1 MKKVVETSMKT
12 YFKLRSYRIDLMKKT
27 AVESQDLLLVE
38 LLQAATATEFGRDH
52 DFEHISSYEDFN
64 TKVPITS
71 YEDLE
76 PSIRRIMA
84 GEQDVLWPGVIHNFS
99 KSSGTTNDISKYL
112 PVSHESLYGNNYQ
125 AGRDLYTIIFSSYP
139 DIKIFENYGSVL
151 SLGGSFVLTE
161 DGAKVGDVSA
171 IIMSELP
178 RWAERHREPS
188 IDIALLPDWKSK
200 IPAIIEETIGKNIT
214 HLSGVPTWFVSLFEE
229 LRKEKP
235 YQNLREVWPNL
246 ELFIHGAV
254 AFTPYRSIFE
264 TLLPFDDMKYVEVY
278 NASEGFFAIQD
289 DPLKPG
295 EMLLLTDHG
304 IFYEFVPMDDYGSE
318 HPASISLHGVE
329 VGVNYAM
336 IITTSAGLWRYDL
349 GDTVMF
355 TSTDPYRIK
364 ITGRTKHFI
373 NVFGEELMVGNA
385 DEAIAR
391 VSAETGAVVSHYT
404 AGPIFMNDQGRG
416 GHEWVIEFTKVPA
429 DVDAFTR
436 LLDETL
442 RSLNSDYDAKRQD
455 DIALQI
461 LKLNIVPEGTF
472 MSWMES
478 RGKLGGQHKV
488 PRLSNKRD
496 YIEQLLD
503 LAKK

>member
-1 MKKVVETSMKT
+1 
-12 YFKLRSYRIDLMKKT
+12 
-27 AVESQDLLLVE
+27 
-38 LLQAATATEFGRDH
+38 
-52 DFEHISSYEDFN
+52 
-64 TKVPITS
+64 
-71 YEDLE
+71 
-76 PSIRRIMA
+76 
-84 GEQDVLWPGVIHNFS
+84 
-99 KSSGTTNDISKYL
+99 
-112 PVSHESLYGNNYQ
+112 
-125 AGRDLYTIIFSSYP
+125 
-139 DIKIFENYGSVL
+139 
-151 SLGGSFVLTE
+151 
-161 DGAKVGDVSA
+161 
-171 IIMSELP
+171 
-178 RWAERHREPS
+178 
-188 IDIALLPDWKSK
+188 
-200 IPAIIEETIGKNIT
+200 
-214 HLSGVPTWFVSLFEE
+214 
-229 LRKEKP
+229 
-235 YQNLREVWPNL
+235 
-246 ELFIHGAV
+246 
-254 AFTPYRSIFE
+254 
-264 TLLPFDDMKYVEVY
+264 MKYVEVY